1 MLRNVMIKFN
11 EQKAFLTCGNS
22 RSRDSPVKVCI
33 RNFWPEIVQFLLQ
46 CSLNLIQMAFDKRE
60 SFENNQK
67 FNIIPTPDDANTR
80 NFHVESVR
88 LPGYYLQVAQ
98 DGNNNSKDAQ
108 MQIFNNQFQ
117 RWNLK

>member
-1 MLRNVMIKFN
+1 
-11 EQKAFLTCGNS
+11 
-22 RSRDSPVKVCI
+22 
-33 RNFWPEIVQFLLQ
+33 
-46 CSLNLIQMAFDKRE
+46 MAFDKRE

-117 RWNLK
+117 RWNLKYVILNFTSLSKMCMNLSRI

>member
-1 MLRNVMIKFN
+1 
-11 EQKAFLTCGNS
+11 
-22 RSRDSPVKVCI
+22 
-33 RNFWPEIVQFLLQ
+33 
-46 CSLNLIQMAFDKRE
+46 MAFDKRE

-67 FNIIPTPDDANTR
+67 FNILPTPDDANTR

>member
-1 MLRNVMIKFN
+1 
-11 EQKAFLTCGNS
+11 
-22 RSRDSPVKVCI
+22 
-33 RNFWPEIVQFLLQ
+33 
-46 CSLNLIQMAFDKRE
+46 MAFDKRE

-67 FNIIPTPDDANTR
+67 FNIIPTPDDANNR

-88 LPGYYLQVAQ
+88 LPGCYLQVAQ
-98 DGNNNSKDAQ
+98 DTNNNSKDAQ

>member
-1 MLRNVMIKFN
+1 MWWS
-11 EQKAFLTCGNS
+11 NS
-22 RSRDSPVKVCI
+22 TSKKLFSPVAIVEAVTALS
-33 RNFWPEIVQFLLQ
+33 RFENEIF
-46 CSLNLIQMAFDKRE
+46 CSKYTQNVIQMAFDKRE